1 MSAPVGF
8 NLLSRP
14 IRFYNDVLPGGSISR
29 SFVIRHHASVNTG
42 STRLLTP
49 ISVNTS
55 WKLAYK
61 MATYWILY
69 GCMGSPHVHDKAPI
83 IWIDGDEFLPALLVQ
98 SGMFFR
104 AVIVFYD
111 NFSDGYDQSG
121 PFAFILSLFN
131 HKKFILGW
139 LIVIHHPPIHA
150 CLELLCSLLKN
161 QIIMN
166 IVVTRYLHALET
178 PFDPGGCFG
187 GYGQW

>member
-8 NLLSRP
+8 NLLSKP
-14 IRFYNDVLPGGSISR
+14 IRFYNDVLLGGSITR
-29 SFVIRHHASVNTG
+29 SFVIRHQASVNTG
-42 STRLLTP
+42 GTRLLTP

-61 MATYWILY
+61 MATYWILF
-69 GCMGSPHVHDKAPI
+69 GCMGSPHVHDKAPV

-111 NFSDGYDQSG
+111 NCSDGYDQSG

-131 HKKFILGW
+131 HKKSILGCDSPSSNSSMFRVT
-139 LIVIHHPPIHA
+139 VITFEESDHHEYCCHPLFARP
-150 CLELLCSLLKN
+150 
-161 QIIMN
+161 
-166 IVVTRYLHALET
+166 
-178 PFDPGGCFG
+178 
-187 GYGQW
+187 